1 MPHLFFPGFSG
12 LVTVLIIPTAIWIIR
27 YTPGR
32 KNTAYNLDPQGRPGG
47 FDPLLQKYLRLSE
60 FMIGLAT
67 GSIVLLVGSSVL
79 HGKDGHLPWFY
90 ASPLLILAASV
101 VTGLTFMVWLVLC
114 YEEVQHG
121 NPHTPKA
128 YTLSETLGFSSL
140 LFFCIGYIWLIIVVA
155 R

>member
-1 MPHLFFPGFSG
+1 MLHLFPGFSG
-12 LVTVLIIPTAIWIIR
+12 AVTAVVIPTIIWIIR
-27 YTPGR
+27 YTPRR
-32 KNTAYNLDPQGRPGG
+32 KNTAYNLDPGG
-47 FDPLLQKYLRLSE
+47 KPSAFEPLLQKYLRLGE

-79 HGKDGHLPWFY
+79 RGRDGRLPRFY

-101 VTGLTFMVWLVLC
+101 LTGLGFMAWLLLG

-128 YTLSETLGFSSL
+128 YSLMETLGFSSL
-140 LFFCIGYIWLIIVVA
+140 ALFSIGYVWLIIVVT